1 MSVTINQEGTMKVA
15 RKQQGRVVSAAILI
29 AVLIT
34 GMSGCTG
41 CSSPDVFD
49 GSASLLAVTFVVL
62 DDAEVPGDGKVPVVM
77 QAMYNGALVQLG
89 STMQV
94 SCNGV
99 ALPWNGLFSG
109 HAERVPIQP
118 VGGSYLF
125 TVIHAGATTTA
136 SVTVP
141 GRPVFAAP
149 TTAGATLVR
158 TTNFGIHYIP
168 GGGTAV
174 RGNASDGTNSQ
185 NNSQADTGVHAG
197 LDVSTFH
204 SGAGILSITRTLE
217 WVLSGTGFQS
227 AKVKYDTNKTISITW
242 L

>member
-1 MSVTINQEGTMKVA
+1 MNRTRM
-15 RKQQGRVVSAAILI
+15 QQGWFVTTGAM
-29 AVLIT
+29 VLLLC
-34 GMSGCTG
+34 MSMMGCNG
-41 CSSPDVFD
+41 CKNPDVFD
-49 GSASLLAVTFVVL
+49 GAASQLAITCVVL
-62 DDAEVPGDGKVPVVM
+62 DDAEVPGDGKVPVVL
-77 QAMYNGALVQLG
+77 QAVYNGSVVQLG

-99 ALPWNGLFSG
+99 PLPWNGLFSG

-118 VGGSYLF
+118 VGGTYMF
-125 TVIHAGATTTA
+125 TVVHAAVTSTA

-141 GRPVFAAP
+141 ARPVFAAP
-149 TTAGATLVR
+149 TVAGTTLAR
-158 TTNFGIHYIP
+158 TTNFAIHYIP

-197 LDVSTFH
+197 LDVSGFH

-217 WVLSGTGFQS
+217 WMLSGTGFQS
-227 AKVKYDTNKTISITW
+227 AKVKYDTNKTIAITW